1 MRTLLP
7 ILILISPLA
16 FAKPAEPEKAKA
28 DEKPYGALEYR
39 LIGPAIGGR
48 VSRVAGV
55 PGDPYTWWLGAAQGG
70 VWKSTDGGRDWQPM
84 FDKESTNSIGS
95 LAVAPSDPNV
105 VYVGGGE
112 ANIRGNV
119 MVGWGIWKTTDAGA
133 TWQHV
138 WKNKGQIG
146 TMLVHPSNPDVAYA
160 AVLGSPFG
168 AGENRG
174 VYRTKDGGATWQKVL
189 YVDAN
194 TGASDVAMDAHNPRI
209 LFAGTWQTRREPWR
223 MTSGGAGSAL
233 YRSADGGDTWKKVE
247 ADGLPK
253 GPWGKVGVAVAPS
266 DPSRVYALIEAEA
279 GGLYRSD
286 DGGET
291 WSLANAHR
299 ILRQRAWYYSTIT
312 VDSMTRRPRSTSS
325 PAAPSLTA

>member
-1 MRTLLP
+1 MKVVPPPLP
-7 ILILISPLA
+7 VSSLASPSRGRRISCAVAIFLVFVFVGPPVGALA
-16 FAKPAEPEKAKA
+16 FMLPDLGNYAVGAPEPTRGETN
-28 DEKPYGALEYR
+28 LN
-39 LIGPAIGGR
+39 GG
-48 VSRVAGV
+48 
-55 PGDPYTWWLGAAQGG
+55 
-70 VWKSTDGGRDWQPM
+70 
-84 FDKESTNSIGS
+84 
-95 LAVAPSDPNV
+95 
-105 VYVGGGE
+105 
-112 ANIRGNV
+112 
-119 MVGWGIWKTTDAGA
+119 
-133 TWQHV
+133 
-138 WKNKGQIG
+138 
-146 TMLVHPSNPDVAYA
+146 
-160 AVLGSPFG
+160 FG
-168 AGENRG
+168 CYG

-325 PAAPSLTA
+325 GARPSLYDCHLPTEVE